1 MVLRGIMAGCVS
13 ISMMPSEYMAWTAF
27 INGVISG
34 MVFIFTC
41 RLMHIFEFDDPGMTS
56 QIHGACA
63 LYSCFA
69 VCMFHKTEGFFFKNI
84 SSYSSDA
91 IVKTDPITN
100 LTTTTYA
107 PLTISQQQQ
116 ARKEIM
122 KVLGS
127 NFLGNVSCW
136 ILVVIVLGPI
146 LYAFNWFNL
155 LRISQANEL
164 LGQDLCNQVELWEA
178 IKNHVNEV
186 INEYYPE
193 NIQDYLMSKH
203 NLLKSVKEGSR
214 TAAERLEHDDVGRLK
229 AYVEKEIAR
238 QEKREA
244 ERKRAGGLEGK
255 HSLITPAVDGD
266 GQDGSEKNEA
276 AAA

>member
-1 MVLRGIMAGCVS
+1 
-13 ISMMPSEYMAWTAF
+13 
-27 INGVISG
+27 
-34 MVFIFTC
+34 
-41 RLMHIFEFDDPGMTS
+41 
-56 QIHGACA
+56 
-63 LYSCFA
+63 
-69 VCMFHKTEGFFFKNI
+69 
-84 SSYSSDA
+84 
-91 IVKTDPITN
+91 
-100 LTTTTYA
+100 
-107 PLTISQQQQ
+107 
-116 ARKEIM
+116 M

-238 QEKREA
+238 
-244 ERKRAGGLEGK
+244 
-255 HSLITPAVDGD
+255 
-266 GQDGSEKNEA
+266 
-276 AAA
+276 